1 LPNSVD
7 GTAPKKS
14 TTVPSGD
21 DLRANRLEKIL
32 LPAKAF
38 VPATE
43 TEIDCVVTCLSS
55 DGASISTALASSIGS
70 EIALYID
77 GFDRFTASVVWTT
90 QDAAGLKFNCSTG
103 KRERTAEKIRCY
115 LEGGPVP
122 RTGPENAQSS
132 TIRSVRNLRRPNGET
147 AKFEVIDISLYGAS
161 LRTRC
166 RPAIDEI
173 ITIGTVEGRVARH
186 FDEGIAVEFTR
197 RTPAVLDTLH

>member
-1 LPNSVD
+1 LSDSVD
-7 GTAPKKS
+7 GTATRTS
-14 TTVPSGD
+14 TVAPSCD
-21 DLRANRLEKIL
+21 DRGAYRLDKIS

-43 TEIDCVVTCLSS
+43 SEIDCSVTSLSS
-55 DGASISTALASSIGS
+55 DGANIRTSQASSIGS

-90 QDAAGLKFNCSTG
+90 QDAVGLKFNCSPS

-115 LEGGPVP
+115 LEGNPVP
-122 RTGPENAQSS
+122 GGGSQHARSS
-132 TIRSVRNLRRPNGET
+132 AIHSVRNFRRRNGET
-147 AKFEVIDISLYGAS
+147 ANFEVIDISLSGAS

-197 RTPAVLDTLH
+197 RT